1 MINIVDLLWIEQRG
15 MSIITAIFFMGVFVT
30 FGSMFWWMRREI
42 GDIDAEL
49 AHQKL
54 RLNDTQKDV
63 SEISVDLGKIYV
75 KVENTENMTGRLID
89 HILK

>member
-15 MSIITAIFFMGVFVT
+15 MSIITAIFFFGVFAT
-30 FGSMFWWMRREI
+30 FGSLFWWMRREI

-49 AHQKL
+49 ANHKL
-54 RLNDTQKDV
+54 RLNDAQKEV
-63 SEISVDLGKIYV
+63 SEISVELGKIRV
-75 KVENTENMTGRLID
+75 TVENTESMTGKLIN